1 MKITYEEF
9 KRVNNTTKTRF
20 NHTVWSGSIIQIVG
34 VQFSKGLCQ
43 IKHMDQ
49 EKIYE
54 ETIQNI
60 VSMILKGHIC
70 VNNPSALKEWKGFV
84 NESNISNVE
93 KKTKLQTALI
103 EAIRDDLSDS
113 FATFE
118 AVCVLKLGL
127 DGEDLGRMRTGK
139 MPKYN
144 QALYNNCIKYVL
156 ACNSKVVNQKLIR
169 QGIVLA

>member
-20 NHTVWSGSIIQIVG
+20 NHTVWSGSIVQIIG

-60 VSMILKGHIC
+60 VSMILKGYIC

-93 KKTKLQTALI
+93 ISVNNRIFNDTLEMGQPSMVLLNLRDILSEEELEDMIDVNCRYFDIDNNELI
-103 EAIRDDLSDS
+103 
-113 FATFE
+113 FE
-118 AVCVLKLGL
+118 
-127 DGEDLGRMRTGK
+127 
-139 MPKYN
+139 
-144 QALYNNCIKYVL
+144 
-156 ACNSKVVNQKLIR
+156 
-169 QGIVLA
+169 